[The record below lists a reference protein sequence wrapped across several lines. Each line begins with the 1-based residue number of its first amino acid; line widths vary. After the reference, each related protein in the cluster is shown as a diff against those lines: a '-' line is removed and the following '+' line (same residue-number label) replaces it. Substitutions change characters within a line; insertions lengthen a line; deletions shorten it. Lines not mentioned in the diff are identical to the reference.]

1 MIFQSKSLD
10 TSTYKMNCKKMSS
23 EITNIL
29 MTKLSREDSK
39 EITQQLLEKLSSWAP
54 GKTSPKKK
62 KDKDSPKN
70 PQNAY
75 MFFCNSSREATK
87 RDNSGIDAKS
97 IIRVISE
104 KWRTMS
110 EEEKV
115 PYKEMADKD
124 KSRYRSEIDLY
135 KKKSGGGEEPLTPTA
150 CPTSK
155 NKNTEEKKEMKE
167 KVKKSLEPPPKVSE
181 KKEST
186 KKTVNINIKKTE
198 GGGRPKSSKK
208 ETSKTVVPPSR
219 PSEDSDEELSDD

>member
-10 TSTYKMNCKKMSS
+10 TSTYKMNCKKISS

-54 GKTSPKKK
+54 GKTTPKKK

-124 KSRYRSEIDLY
+124 KSRYRSEI
-135 KKKSGGGEEPLTPTA
+135 
-150 CPTSK
+150 CQ
-155 NKNTEEKKEMKE
+155 
-167 KVKKSLEPPPKVSE
+167 
-181 KKEST
+181 
-186 KKTVNINIKKTE
+186 
-198 GGGRPKSSKK
+198 
-208 ETSKTVVPPSR
+208 PSR
-219 PSEDSDEELSDD
+219 TTQFSSTRTNSSQS

>member
-39 EITQQLLEKLSSWAP
+39 EITQQLLEKLSSWSLK
-54 GKTSPKKK
+54 KTTPKKK

-110 EEEKV
+110 EEEKM

-135 KKKSGGGEEPLTPTA
+135 KKNSGGGSEPLPA
-150 CPTSK
+150 AAPPSSK
-155 NKNTEEKKEMKE
+155 DKNREEKKEMGG
-167 KVKKSLEPPPKVSE
+167 KVKKSLVPPPKVSE
-181 KKEST
+181 KKERT
-186 KKTVNINIKKTE
+186 KKTVNIKKTE
-198 GGGRPKSSKK
+198 GCPPKSSKK
-208 ETSKTVVPPSR
+208 ETSKTVAPPSR